1 MRIIL
6 AVFASLLAQ
15 ALCQDATG
23 SDDGLLR
30 VSFTEHESF
39 GDPEVTPGKAP
50 DRPLSATDGLCILH
64 IHSFLLT
71 LIGQFLKRCGVIAC
85 GAA

>member
-39 GDPEVTPGKAP
+39 GDPEVTPGITPKL
-50 DRPLSATDGLCILH
+50 PLSATDVLGILH
-64 IHSFLLT
+64 IDSFLLT
-71 LIGQFLKRCGVIAC
+71 HIG
-85 GAA
+85 